1 MQAQRTEA
9 ELQVSSG
16 RSTHRQRQSRAERI
30 ASLVAQIDKANPRLL
45 RGSTVLEAL
54 TLVLT
59 HPRLQGALLPFQ
71 QELMRATS
79 VRTSP
84 TRAAS
89 LIVEAADLLVR
100 MQVPLPDVEL
110 LRVALLEY
118 AHSLSPSIE
127 RHAHLMRAYVR
138 LRGSAESVLD
148 QKVPFLDDSIADGR
162 ERGLATQGLAH
173 HASKIAGAALRAT
186 APSTTRPF
194 RHWSAPELR
203 GAVVAIRALYVLC
216 RQSIRGAATRLDLS
230 ADFVEYGAPVWS
242 AAVEELHRRGQ
253 AEKTWSTEWQED
265 SQAQVALTL
274 EQRPAGR
281 RNTETDGAPELPQGT
296 EGHVV
301 CRQPIPSSAD
311 KSDQDEIQRHRILQ
325 KPLPVL
331 TTPPA
336 DQLNAR
342 HARLV
347 AEFPWAEDAI
357 RQIFV
362 DLRARAALG
371 VRALCMP
378 ATLLVGPPG
387 SGKSRLARRLGE
399 VLELPL
405 LDLPLGGTTDSKVLS
420 GTSRGWASGKPSDL
434 AMLLASR
441 QCASALVIL
450 DEIDKAVG
458 ATTNDGGLQSY
469 LLGLLEP
476 ETAARHRDN
485 FLKVECDYSKVSWIA
500 TANRLSTLPAPLLSR
515 MRVLLVGNPQPH
527 HMESVAE
534 GVIAEMA
541 TRWGVDRWALP
552 APGELALPFDRLSSV
567 RQVRQSCEAAV
578 ATWAASLAR
587 H

>member
-1 MQAQRTEA
+1 MQAQPTEA

-16 RSTHRQRQSRAERI
+16 GSTLRQRQSRAERI
-30 ASLVAQIDKANPRLL
+30 ASLIAEIDKANPRLL
-45 RGSTVLEAL
+45 SGSTALEAL

-71 QELMRATS
+71 QVLMRAIS
-79 VRTSP
+79 VRTGP
-84 TRAAS
+84 ARTAS

-100 MQVPLPDVEL
+100 AKVPLPDVEL
-110 LRVALLEY
+110 LRIALLEY

-148 QKVPFLDDSIADGR
+148 LKVPFLDDSIADGR
-162 ERGLATQGLAH
+162 ERGLATQGLVH

-274 EQRPAGR
+274 EQRLAGH
-281 RNTETDGAPELPQGT
+281 RNTETDGAPELPHGT

-311 KSDQDEIQRHRILQ
+311 KCDQDEIQRHRVLQ
-325 KPLPVL
+325 KRLPVSI
-331 TTPPA
+331 TPPA
-336 DQLNAR
+336 DQLDAR
-342 HARLV
+342 RARLV
-347 AEFPWAEDAI
+347 AEFPWAEEAI
-357 RQIFV
+357 GAIFM

-371 VRALCMP
+371 VRPLCMP

-515 MRVLLVGNPQPH
+515 LRVLLVGSPQPH

-541 TRWGVDRWALP
+541 TRWGVDRRALP
-552 APGELALPFDRLSSV
+552 APGELALPFDQLSSV
-567 RQVRQSCEAAV
+567 RQVRQSCEVAV